1 MICIS
6 PCALSLFSPPSATHS
21 HPRPCA
27 STGTCLAPQR
37 ASSEHYAGR
46 SLYFPQKMV
55 ISASTDPLHWLT
67 VGKGCSS
74 ILPWLC
80 SSWEHNFSLTNCH
93 EAPAQQGSL
102 LQKQEGEV
110 NYFSHILEPNA
121 LVQTT
126 GFTISDY
133 RAVC

>member
-1 MICIS
+1 
-6 PCALSLFSPPSATHS
+6 
-21 HPRPCA
+21 
-27 STGTCLAPQR
+27 
-37 ASSEHYAGR
+37 
-46 SLYFPQKMV
+46 MV

-102 LQKQEGEV
+102 LQKQEGDV

-126 GFTISDY
+126 GFMISDY